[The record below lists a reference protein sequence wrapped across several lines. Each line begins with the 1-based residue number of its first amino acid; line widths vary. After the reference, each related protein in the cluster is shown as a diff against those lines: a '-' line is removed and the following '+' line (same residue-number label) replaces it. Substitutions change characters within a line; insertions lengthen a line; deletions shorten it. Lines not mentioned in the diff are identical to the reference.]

1 MPGLNPGMTPNV
13 LLAPSFTDEII
24 KQPTS
29 HRIARRACPVRVKPS
44 IIARVLGGAEYA
56 VVPFFPTA

>member
-1 MPGLNPGMTPNV
+1 MTPNV